1 MEYLAYFGPVSLGLA
16 ALSMVALVAINI
28 KKAKR

>member
-16 ALSMVALVAINI
+16 ILSVVALLAINL
-28 KKAKR
+28 KKSKR